1 MAVSRETRLP
11 KISVTMKDGEDKS
24 MGTRTISDCNPDAT
38 LDGFYAAGNAI
49 MTLCGATTGEI
60 KKVNTHVLV
69 NE

>member
-1 MAVSRETRLP
+1 
-11 KISVTMKDGEDKS
+11 MKDGEDKS

-60 KKVNTHVLV
+60 KKVNTHVLI